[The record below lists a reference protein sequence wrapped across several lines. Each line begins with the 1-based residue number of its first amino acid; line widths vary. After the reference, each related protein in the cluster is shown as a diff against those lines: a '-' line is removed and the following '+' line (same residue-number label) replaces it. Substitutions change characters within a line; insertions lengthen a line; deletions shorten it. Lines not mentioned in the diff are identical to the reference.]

1 MELSGLSK
9 LASFTY
15 SLVGMAG
22 RPSEW
27 SRVWGCFFLGLARAT
42 LCGSWSPGESVL
54 RDHCTHAYPGSAGVT
69 LAKAPLGKGSLQA
82 STSTRLTLN
91 LQ

>member
-27 SRVWGCFFLGLARAT
+27 SRVRGVWGCFFLGLAWAT

-82 STSTRLTLN
+82 STSTRC
-91 LQ
+91 